1 MPHPLIHQV
10 SLVGCFCLTLLLGGR
25 LAAAEEASAK
35 ASQDLPQT
43 DVFVSGEGG
52 YKAYRIPSMTVTKS
66 GTLLAICEGRFGG
79 LSDAG
84 NIDLLLRRS
93 TDGGKTWSPTQV
105 IWDDD
110 NNTCGNPC
118 VVVDRET
125 GKIWLLATWNL
136 GSDHEG
142 QIINGQSK
150 DTRRVYVLSSE
161 DDGQTWSAPQEV
173 TETTKKQ
180 DWAWYA
186 TGPGCGIQLEH
197 GPHKGRM
204 VIPCDHI
211 EAGTKGY
218 YSHVIYSDDHG
229 KTWQLGGRTPEGK
242 VNECEVVELTGGR
255 MMLCMRNYDRSIK
268 ARQVAISDD
277 GGATWTDQKIDPELI
292 EPRCQASIRRL
303 RWPSAEQSGVILF
316 LNPAHPDK
324 REAMTILASEDD
336 GETWPISMPIYEGS
350 SAYSC
355 LCIFDSP
362 EGKPQIGCLYER
374 DNYRKITFT
383 HFDWETLA
391 KKAPK

>member
-1 MPHPLIHQV
+1 MTNTFVKPATVLAHLCLA
-10 SLVGCFCLTLLLGGR
+10 LVLCCQTA
-25 LAAAEEASAK
+25 LAENKVED
-35 ASQDLPQT
+35 SQALPQT
-43 DVFVSGEGG
+43 DLFVSGEGG
-52 YKAYRIPSMTVTKS
+52 YNSYRIPALAVTKS
-66 GTLLAICEGRFGG
+66 GTLLAFCEGRKNS

-84 NIDLLLRRS
+84 KIDLLLRRS
-93 TDGGKTWSPTQV
+93 TDGGKTWSPMQV
-105 IWDDD
+105 IWDDGS
-110 NNTCGNPC
+110 NTCGNPC
-118 VVVDRET
+118 VVVDQET
-125 GKIWLLATWNL
+125 GVIWLLSTWNL

-142 QIINGQSK
+142 QIINGKSK

-161 DDGQTWSAPQEV
+161 DDGKTWSSAQEI
-173 TETTKKQ
+173 TATTKKKN
-180 DWAWYA
+180 WAWYA

-197 GPHKGRM
+197 GPHKGRL

-229 KTWQLGGRTPEGK
+229 KTWQLGGRTPKGQ
-242 VNECEVVELTGGR
+242 VNECEVVELTGGK

-268 ARQVAISDD
+268 ARQTAISED
-277 GGATWTDQKIDPELI
+277 GGATWTDQKIDPELV

-303 RWPSAEQSGVILF
+303 RWPSAEQAGVLLF

-336 GETWPISMPIYEGS
+336 GETWPLAMPIYDGS

-362 EGKPQIGCLYER
+362 AGNPQIGCFYER

-383 HFDWETLA
+383 HFDWETLVKEA
-391 KKAPK
+391 QK